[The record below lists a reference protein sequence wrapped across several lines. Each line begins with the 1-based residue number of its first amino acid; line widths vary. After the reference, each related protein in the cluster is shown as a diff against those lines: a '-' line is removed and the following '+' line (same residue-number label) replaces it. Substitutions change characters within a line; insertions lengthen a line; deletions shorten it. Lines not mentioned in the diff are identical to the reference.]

1 MRLIATL
8 ILAAALT
15 LPARSQTDTIKVP
28 FVAYWSVG
36 DSYNF
41 KVTKVTQ
48 KWKEGALTNNDTS
61 AYLANFL
68 VTDSTATAYTI
79 NWTYENNLKSDY
91 QIPEELMD
99 KFSKYRNSSVI
110 YTTDELGTFQ
120 GINNWLE
127 LSSMVKGMFNDLL
140 SVYDKEPGEVTE
152 RVKKAMQP
160 IMQIYS
166 SKESIE
172 GVVLKELQY
181 LHFPYGV
188 EFNSNDTI
196 RYEEQLPNMFGGN
209 PINGKAKI
217 YFESVDTTESY
228 CALVNTMQLDPE
240 DTKRML
246 GEVFKKMGFS
256 KEKEIKKM
264 MKTATFE
271 ISDINRYEYYY
282 NPGIPIKTETV
293 RTSNIDIAD
302 SKGKRIDKVIIEWV
316 E

>member
-1 MRLIATL
+1 
-8 ILAAALT
+8 
-15 LPARSQTDTIKVP
+15 
-28 FVAYWSVG
+28 
-36 DSYNF
+36 
-41 KVTKVTQ
+41 
-48 KWKEGALTNNDTS
+48 
-61 AYLANFL
+61 
-68 VTDSTATAYTI
+68 
-79 NWTYENNLKSDY
+79 
-91 QIPEELMD
+91 
-99 KFSKYRNSSVI
+99 
-110 YTTDELGTFQ
+110 
-120 GINNWLE
+120 
-127 LSSMVKGMFNDLL
+127 
-140 SVYDKEPGEVTE
+140 
-152 RVKKAMQP
+152 
-160 IMQIYS
+160 
-166 SKESIE
+166 
-172 GVVLKELQY
+172 
-181 LHFPYGV
+181 
-188 EFNSNDTI
+188 
-196 RYEEQLPNMFGGN
+196 
-209 PINGKAKI
+209 